1 MKLETSNNTKIVATM
16 GPASWHKDVMKDMII
31 AGVNVFRVNFSHG
44 DHETHRRTIRL
55 VKELNEEFNCKTAVL
70 ADLQGPKLRIGDVE
84 EGAVINEGD
93 TLTFTTNR
101 VEGTA
106 ELVYMN
112 YQKFPQDVNTGEHIL
127 LDDGKLMCEVLETDK
142 KDTVVTKVIQGGPLK
157 SKKGVN
163 LPNTKVSLPCLT
175 EKDLED
181 VVVAM
186 EEGVEWIGL
195 SFVRDADDVN
205 ELRKIINNFGSF
217 AKIVSKIEKPEAVVD
232 IDKIIDATD
241 AIMVA
246 RGDLGVEIPYSSV
259 PMVQKMIVEKC
270 HLKAKPCIIAT
281 QMMESMIDSQS
292 PTRAEVNDVA
302 NSVCDG
308 ADAVML
314 SGETSVGKFPAKV
327 VETMA
332 SIVAHVESTF
342 DVKPNIENEPS
353 VKNERYI
360 TKTIC
365 YNAAKI
371 ADQIDATAILT
382 MTFSGYTALKI
393 AGHRPKTK
401 IIVFTANRQIMNQM
415 SLVWGVE
422 AFFYD
427 KMESTD
433 QSFKDIKAI
442 LKESGTVKD
451 GDLIVNIASMPIQE
465 RGFTNM
471 LKISAIN

>member
-205 ELRKIINNFGSF
+205 ELRKIINDFGSF

-259 PMVQKMIVEKC
+259 PMVQKMIVDKC

-433 QSFKDIKAI
+433 RSFKDIKAI